1 MEIYFKTLL
10 ESNFNTNISSS
21 KRVNSTFEEH
31 LKIALAEIKEEKVSQ
46 ENYWEKLR
54 EILQKIEIGF
64 QVLEASTIEGLSF
77 SSSETLGDFLLSQA
91 LEIDK
96 LLDNLPEEGSK
107 TLFKE
112 LAFFIGIEA
121 QKIKQ
126 GYYS

>member
-10 ESNFNTNISSS
+10 EGNFNTNIPSS
-21 KRVNSTFEEH
+21 KRVNSTFEEY
-31 LKIALAEIKEEKVSQ
+31 LKIALAEIKEEKVSK
-46 ENYWEKLR
+46 ENYWEKLG

-107 TLFKE
+107 NLFKE